1 MAPLFTPD
9 PKAFYAHTDEY
20 GGVWQPLAVH
30 LQNVASLARRFAEFS
45 GLADPAALAGLLH
58 DLGKYRAEFQSY
70 LRGLRGSSKET
81 QHAIFGAAWAWV
93 EDLSIQAF
101 TVQGHHSGLKDRDPM
116 DQACCDKTLKP
127 HEAQIGLA
135 AIAKQEG
142 LVFSVE
148 NGWPDFLGDNDSSP
162 AGYLLSM
169 EFATRMVFSA
179 LVDADRL
186 DTANWPEP
194 VAEEK
199 QLDARLGLDACLRSR
214 ASRAGATAAGERLA
228 ALRNAI
234 FDSCLRA
241 AEKPQGFFSLT
252 VPTGGG
258 KTLASLVF
266 AMGHAKRHALRR
278 VIIVIPYLSIIEQ
291 NAADYRRILGENV
304 VLECHSAVEPKQDA
318 SEAEND
324 ALELVTENWDAP
336 VIVTTS
342 VQFIESLFAASP
354 ARCRKLHR
362 IARSVVIFDEVQTL
376 PSHLLAPV
384 LNVFRELQSRYGV
397 SFVFSSATQPAFRKA
412 TKLPDGFMLGEVS
425 EITDAPDGSST
436 VADTYRAL
444 RRVDYHLPAA
454 GETISWTSLAERL
467 ENQPQ
472 VLCIVNLTRHAKEL
486 WEALSRRVPSDP
498 PPIHLSSHMCAQH
511 RLDVIT
517 AIKLELKAGRP
528 VRVISTQLI
537 EAGVDLDFPVV
548 YRAMGPLDS
557 IVQAAGRCNREG
569 KVTRGQVH
577 VFRPEDVSALP
588 PGAYYAATQCAE
600 NSLANVKSLEKT
612 PEDILAEDAGIF
624 ADYFSRLWDLIPTDH
639 STEGEGSI
647 QKRRENLDFA
657 TVAERAKVIRE
668 DGQKGVIAIGCSD
681 GTDFPSDAFVKALR
695 DPYRKFAP
703 GKRFTR
709 DDLRQFQRYMV
720 NVRPHDFAKLTAAG
734 ALTPLLPS
742 LDIPVLGTAWYHRHL
757 GLLVDGQPLT
767 DFIF

>member
-1 MAPLFTPD
+1 MVSPFNPD
-9 PKAFYAHTDEY
+9 PKAFYAHTAEG

-30 LQNVASLARRFAEFS
+30 LQNVASLARKFAGFS
-45 GLADPAALAGLLH
+45 GLASAAELAGLLH

-70 LRGLRGSSKET
+70 LRGLQGSSKET
-81 QHAIFGAAWAWV
+81 QHAIFGAALAL
-93 EDLSIQAF
+93 EADLSIQAF
-101 TVQGHHSGLKDRDPM
+101 AVQGHHSGLKDRDQR
-116 DQACCDKTLKP
+116 DQACCDKSLKP
-127 HEAQIGLA
+127 HEAAVNLA
-135 AIAKQEG
+135 AIANKEG
-142 LVFSVE
+142 LLFSVE
-148 NGWPDFLGDNDSSP
+148 NGWPDFLEETDPPSD
-162 AGYLLSM
+162 GYPWSVD
-169 EFATRMVFSA
+169 FATRMVFSA
-179 LVDADRL
+179 LIDADRL

-199 QLDARLGLDACLRSR
+199 QMDAGLGLEACLRSR
-214 ASRAGATAAGERLA
+214 ASRAATTAAGESLA

-234 FDSCLRA
+234 FDSCLRS

-258 KTLASLVF
+258 KTLASLAF
-266 AMGHAKRHALRR
+266 AMAHARRHGLRR

-291 NAADYRRILGENV
+291 NAADYRRILGDDV
-304 VLECHSAVEPKQDA
+304 VLECHSAVEPKPDA
-318 SEAEND
+318 SEAGKD

-384 LNVFRELQSRYGV
+384 LNVFRELHARYGV

-412 TKLPDGFMLGEVS
+412 PKLPDGFLPGEVV

-436 VADTYRAL
+436 VAVTYRAL

-454 GETISWTSLAERL
+454 GETISWTNLAERL

-472 VLCIVNLTRHAKEL
+472 VLCIVNLTRHAKDL
-486 WEALSRRVPSDP
+486 WEALSRRVPRDEL
-498 PPIHLSSHMCAQH
+498 PIHLSSHMCAQH
-511 RLDVIT
+511 RLDLIAHIKT
-517 AIKLELKAGRP
+517 ALKIGQP

-548 YRAMGPLDS
+548 YRALGPLDS

-569 KVTRGQVH
+569 KPNRGQVH
-577 VFRPEDVSALP
+577 VFQPEDTRPLP
-588 PGAYYAATQCAE
+588 PGVYTAATGCAVKT
-600 NSLANVKSLEKT
+600 LAMAASQGKIPADV
-612 PEDILAEDAGIF
+612 LAEDAAIF
-624 ADYFSRLWDLIPTDH
+624 AEYFSSLWQDIPTDH
-639 STEGEGSI
+639 ATVGERTI
-647 QKRRENLDFA
+647 QQCRENLDFA
-657 TVAERAKVIRE
+657 TVADRAKVIAD
-668 DGQKGVIAIGCSD
+668 DGQTGVIVTGCSD
-681 GTDFPSDAFVKALR
+681 GTDFPSLAYVKALR
-695 DPYRKFAP
+695 DPDRKFEP
-703 GKRFTR
+703 GRRFTR

-720 NVRPHDFAKLTAAG
+720 NVRPHDFVKLTAAG
-734 ALTPLLPS
+734 ALSPLLPG